1 LLALAPARLGALRRT
16 IARAPL
22 RSVVAGMMGAVGT
35 LVLGLILVV
44 TLIGIPAAFLLA
56 IIAFLGAYV
65 GLVACASVIGAALPT
80 AALRDKPI
88 LQLGAGVGV
97 LFVASLVPGIGS
109 VVSFLAV
116 LVGYGA
122 LMLTRFKPVAV
133 GE

>member
-1 LLALAPARLGALRRT
+1 
-16 IARAPL
+16 
-22 RSVVAGMMGAVGT
+22 
-35 LVLGLILVV
+35 
-44 TLIGIPAAFLLA
+44 
-56 IIAFLGAYV
+56 
-65 GLVACASVIGAALPT
+65 
-80 AALRDKPI
+80 
-88 LQLGAGVGV
+88 VGV